1 MSVGLL
7 LITHNRLGDELLDTA
22 RTMFQ
27 RTPMEAATLAV
38 HKNDKPEQVQAE
50 AERMAGELDDGDGV
64 LLLSDMYGSTPSNI
78 ANRLA
83 GAGREGE
90 RRRVVYGLNLPM
102 LVRVLNYAD
111 LDLDELVAKAFSGGR
126 DGVTVGER

>member
-22 RTMFQ
+22 RAMFQ
-27 RTPMEAATLAV
+27 RMPLSVATLAV
-38 HKNDKPEQVQAE
+38 GRNDKPEKLQAK
-50 AERMAGELDDGDGV
+50 AEGLMAELDDGDGV

-83 GAGREGE
+83 AAGEG
-90 RRRVVYGLNLPM
+90 RQVVYGVNLPM
-102 LVRVLNYAD
+102 LVRVLNYAA
-111 LDLDELVAKAFSGGR
+111 LDLNTLVVKALSGGR
-126 DGVTVGER
+126 DGVMVGEN

>member
-22 RTMFQ
+22 KTMFQ
-27 RTPMEAATLAV
+27 RIPLQVATLAV
-38 HKNDKPEQVQAE
+38 HKNDMPERVQME
-50 AERMAGELDDGDGV
+50 AERMASELDQGDGV

-78 ANRLA
+78 ANRLT
-83 GAGREGE
+83 GSGRDGE
-90 RRRVVYGLNLPM
+90 RRKVVYGINLPM
-102 LVRVLNYAD
+102 LVRVLNYAS

-126 DGVTVGER
+126 YGVTVGER